1 MNLLTF
7 AKIFLTVCLL
17 LATITSCRF
26 WQSVSNSNSSV
37 IQPEEKKTV
46 SGFPFSIQEPS
57 NYLAEIVVKANDEEQ
72 KFFVAR
78 KGINRLIKYDVGEKS
93 EFTIVSNETKSYLIN
108 SEKMIYAENEIFPDN
123 KFGESWFDFLTNE
136 NLNQK
141 NDLSFESLG
150 IENNFSKYR
159 IISGETEAFIWID
172 ETTKLPMKQEFLNL
186 QKQTEFT
193 IEIKNIKFETELNLF
208 EIPKEYKKLSV
219 KEFQE
224 IIHNADNN

>member
-1 MNLLTF
+1 MLIITTF
-7 AKIFLTVCLL
+7 S
-17 LATITSCRF
+17 SCRYL
-26 WQSVSNSNSSV
+26 QSSSNSNSTNLPLE
-37 IQPEEKKTV
+37 IKKTV
-46 SGFPFSIQEPS
+46 NEFIFSTQEPKD
-57 NYLAEIVVKANDEEQ
+57 YQAEIIIKANDEEQ
-72 KFFVAR
+72 IIFVAR
-78 KGINRLIKYDVGEKS
+78 KAESRLLKYDVGEKS
-93 EFTIVSNETKSYLIN
+93 EFAFISNETKSYLIN
-108 SEKMIYAENEIFPDN
+108 REKMIYAENETLADN
-123 KFGESWFDFLTNE
+123 KFGENWFDFLTNE
-136 NLNQK
+136 KLNQK

-150 IENNFSKYR
+150 IENNLSKYR

-172 ETTKLPMKQEFLNL
+172 EATKLPMKQEFLNS